1 MTSGYILDSTN
12 GLSQKCHILVDWR
25 MKLVILHNLFKKF
38 ASEVEEWK
46 RADSGREYEIGKGLL
61 LSWTNFRIFKWQ
73 KESGEEEV
81 ESTAW
86 WEGLILDN
94 VITKGK
100 NKHICM
106 NSGRFIDLVV
116 KIIRVIALWSLLFTL
131 QSRRKFIGECR
142 GKL

>member
-1 MTSGYILDSTN
+1 
-12 GLSQKCHILVDWR
+12 

-100 NKHICM
+100 KQTYM
-106 NSGRFIDLVV
+106 Y
-116 KIIRVIALWSLLFTL
+116 
-131 QSRRKFIGECR
+131 E
-142 GKL
+142 